1 MSFKEKL
8 TGLWC
13 RHKPTENQK
22 ALALAFIPS
31 AATFGLAAALAVV
44 YFTDWKVIAG
54 WIPLYNTKFPK
65 EEPKKKKKKK
75 SNDE

>member
-1 MSFKEKL
+1 MSLKKKAC
-8 TGLWC
+8 GLWC

-22 ALALAFIPS
+22 ALALAFAPS

-44 YFTDWKVIAG
+44 YYTDWKVIAG

-65 EEPKKKKKKK
+65 PEDPKKKNK
-75 SNDE
+75 